1 MAWARSCFASN
12 FAYILTK
19 IYVSHTGRIYTI
31 YSGIYIVDSPLAWLA
46 LVEKESFN
54 IWDISGLF
62 LAFLGE

>member
-19 IYVSHTGRIYTI
+19 IHVSHAGRIYTI
-31 YSGIYIVDSPLAWLA
+31 YGGIYIVDSPLAWLA

-54 IWDISGLF
+54 IWVIPGLF
-62 LAFLGE
+62 LVFLGE

>member
-19 IYVSHTGRIYTI
+19 IYVSHAGRIYAI
-31 YSGIYIVDSPLAWLA
+31 YGGIYIVDSPLAWLA

>member
-1 MAWARSCFASN
+1 MALARSCFASN

-19 IYVSHTGRIYTI
+19 IYVSHAGRICAI
-31 YSGIYIVDSPLAWLA
+31 YGRIYIVDSPLACLA